1 MHTREPEFM
10 RDLHKIRERLAKK
23 WAKMSSEEFLNSLHD
38 SSQWMKKQQALAR
51 SKKVQKVR

>member
-38 SSQWMKKQQALAR
+38 SSRWLKEQQTHLR
-51 SKKVQKVR
+51 SKKNH